1 MLDILFSIRHS
12 APVSVYAPC
21 FTIVF
26 AKINKAGV
34 SIGQVFIVCV
44 LNMFCQPIPP
54 RKMAL
59 ASCQWTKQGWLH
71 GTATGLDR
79 IAIPCEPAFNI
90 QIGSIGSRSLASQ
103 LLVFKLARSDRWGV
117 RAGSPPAE
125 AKAPESHSTGFTL
138 VSHAKRSCCCQ

>member
-1 MLDILFSIRHS
+1 MLDILFSIRYS
-12 APVSVYAPC
+12 APVSVYPPC

-34 SIGQVFIVCV
+34 SLGQLSVVSV

-59 ASCQWTKQGWLH
+59 ASCQWTEHGWLH

-79 IAIPCEPAFNI
+79 IAIPCEPAF
-90 QIGSIGSRSLASQ
+90 SI
-103 LLVFKLARSDRWGV
+103 KLARSDRD
-117 RAGSPPAE
+117 PPASE
-125 AKAPESHSTGFTL
+125 I
-138 VSHAKRSCCCQ
+138 